1 MVTGLSASVYKD
13 APKLKLGQLSH
24 SHTSSSSKQK
34 NEAKKLLLNNIDPQ
48 EHRDDAIR
56 TNECANT
63 NTLENISAQW
73 LTIKK
78 STVSEGHSQETWR
91 SLEKH
96 IFPTLGKHPIHKVTA
111 IKAIDA
117 IKPIAAK
124 GSLETVKRLCQ
135 RLNEIMLYAVN
146 VRLIN
151 ATPHWNQ

>member
-78 STVSEGHSQETWR
+78 AQYQKV
-91 SLEKH
+91 
-96 IFPTLGKHPIHKVTA
+96 IHKRHGA
-111 IKAIDA
+111 HLKNIFSR
-117 IKPIAAK
+117 P
-124 GSLETVKRLCQ
+124 
-135 RLNEIMLYAVN
+135 
-146 VRLIN
+146 
-151 ATPHWNQ
+151 